1 MSVYDAPA
9 FGLPTK
15 DQSFVDQYSKQ
26 PTPERTFMIKFC
38 GVARRCEPT
47 VEYSKLHSFGTAQHT
62 ARCEV
67 KQPATAPEPLF
78 KYL

>member
-1 MSVYDAPA
+1 MSVHEAAA

-15 DQSFVDQYSKQ
+15 DQSFVDQNSKQ

-38 GVARRCEPT
+38 GLARRCEPT
-47 VEYSKLHSFGTAQHT
+47 VQYSKLGSFGTAQHP
-62 ARCEV
+62 AGCEV